1 MKGDFSRS
9 TFRKKKHYRK
19 VKMQQ
24 GRVQVDADWNEQID
38 IQDYYDR
45 TSLQD
50 IIGKS
55 GYPKENSTSFKITDD
70 SNQDPGYRI
79 GKGHYYVEGILIE
92 NEEDIE
98 ASKQPDLPLDIDNKN
113 EAFPTGTGYY
123 IAYLDVWERHLTAL
137 DDAEIQ
143 ESALGDADT
152 ATRSKIVWQVKL
164 HGPFDSNPP
173 DGPNQEPDCK
183 SLDKPWKAF
192 VESKSSTGVLH
203 ARSSRQ
209 EITTND
215 PCILSPSA
223 GYRRLDNQ
231 LYRVEIHDGGE
242 IKDSSEGNGNKQVT
256 FKWSR
261 DNGVVATKIT
271 NIPPDDNKLTV
282 SGSGRDKLLGFAS
295 GQWVEII
302 DDRNELLCTPGTL
315 VQLTGVNEGVNKNDE
330 NDLIYDP
337 DSVNGQ
343 VPLNSKNFPQELN
356 PKVRRWDTDTNSET
370 GNIKVKII
378 ADNNAGYIQLEDG
391 VEVKFGIQSD
401 EV

>member
-1 MKGDFSRS
+1 M
-9 TFRKKKHYRK
+9 
-19 VKMQQ
+19 
-24 GRVQVDADWNEQID
+24 
-38 IQDYYDR
+38 
-45 TSLQD
+45 
-50 IIGKS
+50 
-55 GYPKENSTSFKITDD
+55 
-70 SNQDPGYRI
+70 
-79 GKGHYYVEGILIE
+79 
-92 NEEDIE
+92 
-98 ASKQPDLPLDIDNKN
+98 
-113 EAFPTGTGYY
+113 
-123 IAYLDVWERHLTAL
+123 
-137 DDAEIQ
+137 
-143 ESALGDADT
+143 
-152 ATRSKIVWQVKL
+152 
-164 HGPFDSNPP
+164 
-173 DGPNQEPDCK
+173 
-183 SLDKPWKAF
+183 
-192 VESKSSTGVLH
+192 
-203 ARSSRQ
+203 
-209 EITTND
+209 
-215 PCILSPSA
+215 
-223 GYRRLDNQ
+223 
-231 LYRVEIHDGGE
+231 
-242 IKDSSEGNGNKQVT
+242 T

-261 DNGVVATKIT
+261 DNGVSATKIT

-401 EV
+401 ESRPGPFRTGDYWLIPARTTTRTAKAGPDVEWPSAFLPPEGIYHFSPLAVLYYDESNRKITFKSDCREFFPSITSLPTSTNGFKVNSSLIDVTHTTVQDEKFKIIGPYFHGVGNVNGVPPAIILSETNAAY